1 MGVGARRTLG
11 PGLSVFFERHVG
23 RERALRERAGLG
35 TLVQPRAPS
44 SSQRVRGAHFLR
56 SAQRTLPPP
65 HLQGRAHAKGPLFGA
80 GACEHPQWL
89 CPQVMRLCNRP
100 MVKGDGGE
108 EGCLTTT
115 LFLFHRLS
123 KATGKM
129 VENSPSPLP
138 ERAIYGF
145 VLFLSSQFGFSKYW
159 NGGWLGPLVEVCH
172 FNTSIH

>member
-1 MGVGARRTLG
+1 MSGQDSGPWSGLG
-11 PGLSVFFERHVG
+11 PLPGLRGSEVRIFPTA
-23 RERALRERAGLG
+23 RAA
-35 TLVQPRAPS
+35 
-44 SSQRVRGAHFLR
+44 
-56 SAQRTLPPP
+56 LPPP

-89 CPQVMRLCNRP
+89 CPQQVMRLCNRP

-115 LFLFHRLS
+115 VFLFHRLS

-159 NGGWLGPLVEVCH
+159 NDGWLGPLVDLSY
-172 FNTSIH
+172 TRTGK